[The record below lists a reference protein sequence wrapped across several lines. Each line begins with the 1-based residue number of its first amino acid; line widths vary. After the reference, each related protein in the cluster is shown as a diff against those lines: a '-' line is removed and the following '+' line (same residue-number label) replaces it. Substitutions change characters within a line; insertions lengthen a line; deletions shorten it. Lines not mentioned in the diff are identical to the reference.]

1 MMILLALGMMNPF
14 VMAGIAIVIA
24 AEKLLPRAEIV
35 ARLIGV
41 AAIVVGVIIISSLW
55 DLGKG

>member
-1 MMILLALGMMNPF
+1 MMNPF